1 MALIGRKKALKKEWK
16 KVEATQSK
24 AALRSLI
31 SSTVC
36 VIKHEH
42 FLLTFEGQVSYA
54 VFVKTSRSPHCS
66 FCLFICLYVR
76 YALNPA
82 C

>member
-1 MALIGRKKALKKEWK
+1 MALIVRKKALKKALKE
-16 KVEATQSK
+16 VEATQSK
-24 AALRSLI
+24 VALRSLI
-31 SSTVC
+31 SFTVC

-54 VFVKTSRSPHCS
+54 VLVKASRSPHCS